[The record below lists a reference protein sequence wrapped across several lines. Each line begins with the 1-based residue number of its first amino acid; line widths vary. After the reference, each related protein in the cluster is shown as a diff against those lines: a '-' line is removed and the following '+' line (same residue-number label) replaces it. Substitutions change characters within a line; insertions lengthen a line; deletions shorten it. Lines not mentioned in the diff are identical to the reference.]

1 MAVGFY
7 FSLGKKL
14 YGIFTNLLNT
24 RDRQVRLNQLVSK
37 SKYSGVSPQIKYQKY
52 FSTTH
57 LKTDLKK
64 RSVRGG
70 AVTIAAQ
77 AGKFVLKF
85 GSMAVLARLLTPE
98 DYGLIGMATVITG
111 FVEYFKDLGLS
122 AATIQRPQINHQQV
136 STLFWINFGVGC
148 LMAISVALLAPAIAH
163 FYREPRLQTVTFGL
177 AANFIF
183 SGLTVQHQA
192 LLRRQMQFTN
202 LAKIEILAMAMG
214 VCTAIAAAYYGLN
227 YWALVLMLMATAITN
242 AIGVWLACDWRPGL
256 PKRDSQVGSMLAYG
270 GNLTGFGIVNY
281 FSRNLDNVLIGRR
294 WGSQQLGL
302 YAQAYKLLLLPIQ
315 QINNPIT
322 SVALP
327 TLSSLQTDPIRY
339 SRYYYKAILLITTLG
354 MPIVAFM
361 FAAADKVILLMLGQ
375 KWLGAVP
382 LFRLLMPAA
391 FVGTFNV
398 AGGWVYQSLGRT
410 DRQFR
415 IGTVMALITSTIF
428 IVSVNWGV
436 IGVAAAYGVAQP
448 ILITA
453 GIIYSY
459 RGTPLKFKQFL
470 STIFRPGFAAIAA
483 AVAIMGLNRFVFG
496 DYSSL
501 PQSLFIDVVLYAL
514 LYLMIWLILP
524 GGKRT
529 LVEIW
534 SIVQVIKQKSRR
546 K

>member
-1 MAVGFY
+1 M
-7 FSLGKKL
+7 
-14 YGIFTNLLNT
+14 
-24 RDRQVRLNQLVSK
+24 SK
-37 SKYSGVSPQIKYQKY
+37 SKDKNISAQIKYQKY
-52 FSTTH
+52 FSTAH

-70 AVTIAAQ
+70 AVTMIAQ
-77 AGKFVLKF
+77 AGKFILKF
-85 GSMAVLARLLTPE
+85 ASMAVLARLLTPE

-122 AATIQRPQINHQQV
+122 AATIQREKINHQQV
-136 STLFWINFGVGC
+136 STLFWINLSVGC
-148 LMAISVALLAPAIAH
+148 LMAIILILISPMIAS
-163 FYREPRLQTVTFGL
+163 FYREPRLKMVTIGL

-192 LLRRQMQFTN
+192 LLRRQMQFTS
-202 LAKIEILAMAMG
+202 LAKIEVLAMAMG
-214 VCTAIAAAYYGLN
+214 VLTAITAAFYGLS

-242 AIGVWLACDWRPGL
+242 AIGVWIACGWRPGM
-256 PKRDSQVGSMLAYG
+256 PSRKAQVTSMLAFG
-270 GNLTGFGIVNY
+270 VNLTGFGIVNY

-327 TLSSLQTDPIRY
+327 TLSSLQTDTVRY

-361 FAAADKVILLMLGQ
+361 FAAADKVILLILGQ
-375 KWLGAVP
+375 QWLGAVP
-382 LFRLLMPAA
+382 IFRLLAPAA

-398 AGGWVYQSLGRT
+398 AAGWVYQSLGRT
-410 DRQFR
+410 DRQFYL
-415 IGTVMALITSTIF
+415 GTVMAIITSTIF
-428 IVSVNWGV
+428 IISVNWGIV
-436 IGVAAAYGVAQP
+436 GVATAYGIATP
-448 ILITA
+448 ILTIV
-453 GIIYSY
+453 GIFYSY
-459 RGTPLKFKQFL
+459 LGTPLRFNHFL
-470 STIFRPGFAAIAA
+470 GTILRPGFSAITSSI
-483 AVAIMGLNRFVFG
+483 VVMGLNRFVFNG
-496 DYSSL
+496 YNNL
-501 PQSLFIDVVLYAL
+501 LQSLVIDFGLYGL
-514 LYLMIWLILP
+514 LYLIFWLLLP

-529 LVEIW
+529 LKEIY
-534 SIVQVIKQKSRR
+534 SIIKVIKQKSHH